1 MHQQWDALYPIEQ
14 HRIMNLIV
22 SKVVMAPTRLD
33 VTFHPS
39 GIANLVIEV
48 AQRPIEEKCA

>member
-1 MHQQWDALYPIEQ
+1 
-14 HRIMNLIV
+14 
-22 SKVVMAPTRLD
+22 MAPTRLD

-48 AQRPIEEKCA
+48 AQKPIEEKCA